1 MIKFTSHI
9 ERGEVNRMK
18 KEYNLKIEDNQG
30 IWNVSFESKTK
41 GSLIKRALIKELWN
55 SEPLTIN
62 TLVDRLKTS
71 GKKVSNTISHQRLSN
86 IIRGCKLFEIVGD
99 ALTGGVNP
107 IVYINGENDFTSQYT
122 VSKSKYKAYTYKLNK
137 DYLLRWEL
145 HNGDI

>member
-62 TLVDRLKTS
+62 TLVNRLKTG

-99 ALTGGVNP
+99 ALTGSITSNGVLETNYSSYSR
-107 IVYINGENDFTSQYT
+107 VHK
-122 VSKSKYKAYTYKLNK
+122 VYTYKLNK

>member
-1 MIKFTSHI
+1 
-9 ERGEVNRMK
+9 MK

-62 TLVDRLKTS
+62 TLVDRLKS
-71 GKKVSNTISHQRLSN
+71 GGKKVSKTISHQRLSN

-99 ALTGGVNP
+99 TLTGSTTIHNNN
-107 IVYINGENDFTSQYT
+107 YHYSNYSQR
-122 VSKSKYKAYTYKLNK
+122 YKVYTYKLNK
-137 DYLLRWEL
+137 DYLLGWEL
-145 HNGDI
+145 YNDDI

>member
-62 TLVDRLKTS
+62 TLVNRLKTG

-86 IIRGCKLFEIVGD
+86 IIRGCKLFEIVGE
-99 ALTGGVNP
+99 AFTGTATSNGVRE
-107 IVYINGENDFTSQYT
+107 IYYSSYSQR
-122 VSKSKYKAYTYKLNK
+122 YKVYTYKLNK

>member
-1 MIKFTSHI
+1 
-9 ERGEVNRMK
+9 MK

-30 IWNVSFESKTK
+30 TWNVTFESKTK

-62 TLVDRLKTS
+62 KLVDRLKTS

-99 ALTGGVNP
+99 TLTGSVNA
-107 IVYINGENDFTSQYT
+107 INYINGENSYAGECLRG
-122 VSKSKYKAYTYKLNK
+122 KYKAYTYKLNK

-145 HNGDI
+145 NNEDI

>member
-1 MIKFTSHI
+1 
-9 ERGEVNRMK
+9 MK

-30 IWNVSFESKTK
+30 TWNITFESKTK

-62 TLVDRLKTS
+62 KLVDRLKTS

-99 ALTGGVNP
+99 TLTGSVNP
-107 IVYINGENDFTSQYT
+107 STYINNKGNGYT
-122 VSKSKYKAYTYKLNK
+122 ASYYSVSKYKAYTYKLNK

-145 HNGDI
+145 NNDDI

>member
-1 MIKFTSHI
+1 
-9 ERGEVNRMK
+9 MK

-30 IWNVSFESKTK
+30 TWNITFESKTK

-62 TLVDRLKTS
+62 KLVDRLKTS

-99 ALTGGVNP
+99 TLTGSVNP
-107 IVYINGENDFTSQYT
+107 NTYINGENDYTATQYS
-122 VSKSKYKAYTYKLNK
+122 VSKYKAYTYKLNK
-137 DYLLRWEL
+137 DYLLGWEL
-145 HNGDI
+145 HNDNI

>member
-1 MIKFTSHI
+1 
-9 ERGEVNRMK
+9 MK

-30 IWNVSFESKTK
+30 TWNVTFESKTK

-62 TLVDRLKTS
+62 KLVDRLKTS

-99 ALTGGVNP
+99 TLTGSVNA
-107 IVYINGENDFTSQYT
+107 INYINGKNDYT
-122 VSKSKYKAYTYKLNK
+122 CAQHNGSKYKAYTYKLNK

-145 HNGDI
+145 NNEDI

>member
-30 IWNVSFESKTK
+30 IWNVSFESNTK

-62 TLVDRLKTS
+62 TLVDRLKSS
-71 GKKVSNTISHQRLSN
+71 GNKVSKTISHQRLSN

-99 ALTGGVNP
+99 TLTGSVRPNS
-107 IVYINGENDFTSQYT
+107 YINGEMLMKMESTL
-122 VSKSKYKAYTYKLNK
+122 SKYKVYTYKLNK
-137 DYLLRWEL
+137 DYLLGWEL
-145 HNGDI
+145 YNDDI